1 MAQVCLGSTF
11 SVLYWRFFVSQKLF
25 ALIVGGTFLLLPLK
39 PAYSSDE
46 ADSSDSSES
55 DESESDGEDSK
66 PEDESGVSPDT
77 TAGEIQDL
85 RQELEILKL
94 KFDVLSQTVVEP
106 VPAPAVAPNVFN
118 PRITGFIDLMG
129 SVGITDHGVSPAFDV
144 RAFELDLRA
153 DIDPFAKAVVVLG
166 FENPLAHGIEH
177 AEHGHDHEDEG
188 EDGENDEAAAVVEAW
203 LSVVE
208 EANISFV
215 SLPAHLYLEL
225 GLVRVDFG
233 GLNRLHLHDLPH
245 PDLPGTNSSL
255 LGEHGWADAGAFLRY
270 RLHNPRSLPIDF
282 KVGIMSR
289 GPQPLMEGR
298 ETPTPI
304 LLGRFQASG
313 DPAPG
318 SLLSGG
324 LSYAF
329 WKDATEEERGFH
341 LAAVDFLA
349 KVRAPGRGQDR
360 SFFVNGELQLAHRLQ
375 DGGRTSLGGFVDVG
389 FQPRRNLFFAFRGEA
404 RSDHL
409 DVEPIVW
416 GAGFSA
422 SLYTSEF
429 LRMRLAYDLTA
440 EEELSHRL
448 GLQLTAVFGS
458 HPVEPY
464 WVNR

>member
-1 MAQVCLGSTF
+1 MLRTP
-11 SVLYWRFFVSQKLF
+11 F
-25 ALIVGGTFLLLPLK
+25 ALFLGGLFLLLPLT
-39 PAYSSDE
+39 ASGASDE
-46 ADSSDSSES
+46 DGSSGSDESDSSES
-55 DESESDGEDSK
+55 DESDPKSEEDANDPPADSDEAM
-66 PEDESGVSPDT
+66 E
-77 TAGEIQDL
+77 AL
-85 RQELEILKL
+85 RLELQILKL
-94 KFDVLSQTVVEP
+94 QLDALSQAVPEP
-106 VPAPAVAPNVFN
+106 APRPAVAPNVFN

-129 SVGITDHGVSPAFDV
+129 SVGIADHGVSPAFDV

-166 FENPLAHGIEH
+166 FENPLAHAIEH
-177 AEHGHDHEDEG
+177 AAHAGEHEDE
-188 EDGENDEAAAVVEAW
+188 DEHGADAVAEAW

-215 SLPAHLYLEL
+215 ALPAHLFLEL

-245 PDLPGTNSSL
+245 PDLPGTSSSL
-255 LGEHGWADAGAFLRY
+255 FGEHGWADAGAFLRY

-289 GPQPLMEGR
+289 GPEPLMEGR

-304 LLGRFQASG
+304 VLGRFQASG

-324 LSYAF
+324 VSYAF

-341 LAAVDFLA
+341 LGAVDFLA

-375 DGGRTSLGGFVDVG
+375 DGGRTSLGGFVDLG
-389 FQPRRNLFFAFRGEA
+389 FQPTRNVFFAFRGEA
-404 RSDHL
+404 RTDHL

-440 EEELSHRL
+440 EEELTHRL
-448 GLQLTAVFGS
+448 GLQVTAVFGS

>member
-1 MAQVCLGSTF
+1 MTASG
-11 SVLYWRFFVSQKLF
+11 
-25 ALIVGGTFLLLPLK
+25 A
-39 PAYSSDE
+39 SDQD
-46 ADSSDSSES
+46 DSSGS
-55 DESESDGEDSK
+55 DESESSESDPSDPKSNEDGTDPPANSDKAME
-66 PEDESGVSPDT
+66 
-77 TAGEIQDL
+77 AL
-85 RQELEILKL
+85 RQEMEIIKL
-94 KFDVLSQTVVEP
+94 QLDALSQSVPKPEP
-106 VPAPAVAPNVFN
+106 PPAVAPNVFN

-129 SVGITDHGVSPAFDV
+129 SVGITDHGATPGFDV

-166 FENPLAHGIEH
+166 FENPLAHGLEH
-177 AEHGHDHEDEG
+177 AEHEHGHADGDEDDDEDGHDG
-188 EDGENDEAAAVVEAW
+188 EAEAVAEAW

-208 EANISFV
+208 EAKISFV
-215 SLPAHLYLEL
+215 ALPAHLFLEL

-245 PDLPGTNSSL
+245 PDLPGTSTSL
-255 LGEHGWADAGAFLRY
+255 FGEHGWADAGAFLRY

-289 GPQPLMEGR
+289 GPEPLMEGR

-304 LLGRFQASG
+304 VLSRFQASG

-329 WKDATEEERGFH
+329 WKDDTEEERGFH
-341 LAAVDFLA
+341 LGAVDFLA

-360 SFFVNGELQLAHRLQ
+360 SFFVNGELQIAHRLQ
-375 DGGRTSLGGFVDVG
+375 DGGRTSLGGFIDLG
-389 FQPRRNLFFAFRGEA
+389 FQPTRNVFFAFRGEA
-404 RSDHL
+404 RTDHL
-409 DVEPIVW
+409 DVEPVLW
-416 GAGFSA
+416 GAGVSA

-440 EEELSHRL
+440 EEELTHRL
-448 GLQLTAVFGS
+448 GLQVTAVFGS

>member
-1 MAQVCLGSTF
+1 MLRTPFFLFLGG
-11 SVLYWRFFVSQKLF
+11 L
-25 ALIVGGTFLLLPLK
+25 FLLLPLT
-39 PAYSSDE
+39 ALGASDDD
-46 ADSSDSSES
+46 DSSGS
-55 DESESDGEDSK
+55 DESESSE
-66 PEDESGVSPDT
+66 PDESEPKSDEGGNDPP
-77 TAGEIQDL
+77 AGSEDATEAL

-94 KFDVLSQTVVEP
+94 QLDALAEAVPEP
-106 VPAPAVAPNVFN
+106 APGPAVAPNVFN

-129 SVGITDHGVSPAFDV
+129 SVGIADHGVSPAFDV

-166 FENPLAHGIEH
+166 FENPLAHAIEH
-177 AEHGHDHEDEG
+177 AAHEGEHEDEH
-188 EDGENDEAAAVVEAW
+188 EDEDEDEDEDDHGAEEVAEAW
-203 LSVVE
+203 LSIVE

-215 SLPAHLYLEL
+215 ALPAHLFLEL

-245 PDLPGTNSSL
+245 PDLPGTSSSL
-255 LGEHGWADAGAFLRY
+255 FGEHGWADAGAFLRY

-289 GPQPLMEGR
+289 GPERLMEGR

-304 LLGRFQASG
+304 VLGRFQASG

-324 LSYAF
+324 LSYAY

-341 LAAVDFLA
+341 LGAVDFLA
-349 KVRAPGRGQDR
+349 KIRAPGRGQSR

-375 DGGRTSLGGFVDVG
+375 EGGRTSLGGFVDLG
-389 FQPRRNLFFAFRGEA
+389 FQPTRNVFFAFRGEA
-404 RSDHL
+404 RTDHL

-416 GAGFSA
+416 GAGVSA

-429 LRMRLAYDLTA
+429 LRMRLAYDLTG
-440 EEELSHRL
+440 EEELTHRL
-448 GLQLTAVFGS
+448 GLQITAVFGS

>member
-1 MAQVCLGSTF
+1 VSRKPFCL
-11 SVLYWRFFVSQKLF
+11 L
-25 ALIVGGTFLLLPLK
+25 VGGFLFLLPLSA
-39 PAYSSDE
+39 PHASEEDDSSASSDSE
-46 ADSSDSSES
+46 SSES
-55 DESESDGEDSK
+55 DERDSTSQDESQPPSDTGGEDLK
-66 PEDESGVSPDT
+66 E
-77 TAGEIQDL
+77 L
-85 RQELEILKL
+85 RRELEILKL
-94 KFDVLSQTVVEP
+94 KLDALSQTVAEP
-106 VPAPAVAPNVFN
+106 APAPAVAPSVFN

-129 SVGITDHGVSPAFDV
+129 SVALSADGASPAFDV

-166 FENPLAHGIEH
+166 FENPLAHGLEH
-177 AEHGHDHEDEG
+177 AGHGHDHEATSDE
-188 EDGENDEAAAVVEAW
+188 DESSEVEAVAEAW

-215 SLPAHLYLEL
+215 ALPAHLYLEV

-245 PDLPGTNSSL
+245 PDLPGSSSSL

-289 GPQPLMEGR
+289 GPQPLMVGR

-304 LLGRFQASG
+304 VLGRFQASG

-318 SLLSGG
+318 ALLSGG

-341 LAAVDFLA
+341 LGAVDFLA
-349 KVRAPGRGQDR
+349 KVRAPGRGQER
-360 SFFVNGELQLAHRLQ
+360 SFFVNGEVQIAHRLQ

-389 FQPRRNLFFAFRGEA
+389 FQPARNLFFALRGEA
-404 RSDHL
+404 RSEHL
-409 DVEPIVW
+409 AVEPIVW
-416 GAGFSA
+416 GAGVSA
-422 SLYTSEF
+422 SVYTSEF
-429 LRMRLAYDLTA
+429 LRLRLAYDLTG
-440 EEELSHRL
+440 EHELAHRL
-448 GLQLTAVFGS
+448 ALQMTAVFGS

>member
-1 MAQVCLGSTF
+1 MLRNPFSFFLGG
-11 SVLYWRFFVSQKLF
+11 LL
-25 ALIVGGTFLLLPLK
+25 LLLPMT
-39 PAYSSDE
+39 ASGASDQD
-46 ADSSDSSES
+46 DSSGS
-55 DESESDGEDSK
+55 DESESSESDPSDPKSNEDGTDPPANSDKAME
-66 PEDESGVSPDT
+66 
-77 TAGEIQDL
+77 AL
-85 RQELEILKL
+85 RQEMEIIKL
-94 KFDVLSQTVVEP
+94 QLDALSQSVPKPEP
-106 VPAPAVAPNVFN
+106 PPAVAPNVFN

-129 SVGITDHGVSPAFDV
+129 SVGITDHGATPGFDV

-166 FENPLAHGIEH
+166 FENPLAHGLEH
-177 AEHGHDHEDEG
+177 AEHEHGHADGDEDDDEDGHDG
-188 EDGENDEAAAVVEAW
+188 EAEAVAEAW

-208 EANISFV
+208 EAKISFV
-215 SLPAHLYLEL
+215 ALPAHLFLEL

-245 PDLPGTNSSL
+245 PDLPGTSTSL
-255 LGEHGWADAGAFLRY
+255 FGEHGWADAGAFLRY

-289 GPQPLMEGR
+289 GPEPLMEGR

-304 LLGRFQASG
+304 VLSRFQASG

-329 WKDATEEERGFH
+329 WKDDTEEERGFH
-341 LAAVDFLA
+341 LGAVDFLA

-360 SFFVNGELQLAHRLQ
+360 SFFVNGELQIAHRLQ
-375 DGGRTSLGGFVDVG
+375 DGGRTSLGGFIDLG
-389 FQPRRNLFFAFRGEA
+389 FQPTRNVFFAFRGEA
-404 RSDHL
+404 RTDHL
-409 DVEPIVW
+409 DVEPVLW
-416 GAGFSA
+416 GAGVSA

-440 EEELSHRL
+440 EEELTHRL
-448 GLQLTAVFGS
+448 GLQVTAVFGS